1 MLTTKKKIHFV
12 GIGGAGMS
20 AIAKVLIEKGYDV
33 SGSDLKRSE
42 VTERLAK
49 MGADIKIGQKAENIE
64 GKEVL
69 VVSTAIQATNP
80 ELVAAKEQNIP
91 VLHRSDVVAF
101 LMNESSRGIAVAGA
115 HGKTTTTSMSA
126 VVLERC
132 GLDPT
137 VIIGGDVDYLGGNAK
152 LGHSGV
158 MVAEADES
166 DGSFLTLYP
175 KVAIVTNIENDHM
188 DHYGTMEN
196 ILTAFRQFLHNLP
209 EEDGVAILC
218 FDNEHIRNMAP
229 QIERTQITY
238 AIEHD
243 ADYQAK
249 NIVTIGQNTSFD
261 VYYQEELCGQIVLNV
276 PGKHNVLNALATVAA
291 AREMGVEMEA
301 IAEAFTLFNGA
312 KRRFQTKAKA
322 DGVWIVDDY
331 AHHPTEINTTL
342 TAARQTKPKRL
353 VCVFQPH
360 RYTRTYHLATEF
372 GAAFDEADV
381 LILTDIYSAGEA
393 PIDGVDGELIVCK
406 VKEHN
411 GKDAVYIKDWQ
422 KIADY
427 LETHKEEGDLIM
439 TMGAGN
445 IYEVGEDLAERLA
458 SKA

>member
-1 MLTTKKKIHFV
+1 MLTTGKKIHFV

-20 AIAKVLIEKGYDV
+20 AIAKVLIEKRYDV

-42 VTERLAK
+42 VTERLSK
-49 MGADIKIGQKAENIE
+49 LGADIQIGQKEENVE
-64 GKEVL
+64 GKDVI
-69 VVSTAIQATNP
+69 VVSTAIREQNP
-80 ELVAAKEQNIP
+80 EIIAAKKNHIP
-91 VLHRSDVVAF
+91 IIHRSDVVAF

-126 VVLERC
+126 VVLERG

-152 LGHSGV
+152 LGHSGI

-188 DHYGTMEN
+188 DHYGTMDN
-196 ILTAFRQFLHNLP
+196 ILKAFRQFLHNLP

-218 FDNEHIRNMAP
+218 YDNDHIREMAP
-229 QIERTQITY
+229 QIERTRITY
-238 AIEHD
+238 AIDHE

-249 NIVTIGQNTSFD
+249 NITTIGQNTSFD
-261 VYYQEELCGQIVLNV
+261 VYYQEELCEQLVLNV
-276 PGKHNVLNALATVAA
+276 PGRHNVLNALATVAA
-291 AREMGVEMEA
+291 AREMGLSFEA

-360 RYTRTYHLATEF
+360 RYTRTHHLAKEF

-381 LILTDIYSAGEA
+381 LILTDIYSAGET
-393 PIDGVDGELIVCK
+393 PINGVDGQLIVRE
-406 VKEHN
+406 VKAHN
-411 GKDAVYIKDWQ
+411 GKDAVYIEDWHD
-422 KIADY
+422 IADY
-427 LETHKEEGDLIM
+427 LEEHREEGDLII

-445 IYEVGEDLAERLA
+445 IYEVGEDLAQRLS

>member
-1 MLTTKKKIHFV
+1 MLTTGKKIHFV

-42 VTERLAK
+42 VTERLSRL
-49 MGADIKIGQKAENIE
+49 GADIQIGQKEENVE
-64 GKEVL
+64 GKDVI
-69 VVSTAIQATNP
+69 VVSTAIQAQNP
-80 ELVAAKEQNIP
+80 EIIAAKKYNIP
-91 VLHRSDVVAF
+91 IIHRSDVVAF

-126 VVLERC
+126 VILERG

-152 LGHSGV
+152 LGHSGI

-188 DHYGTMEN
+188 DHYKTMDN
-196 ILTAFRQFLHNLP
+196 ILKAFRQFLHNLP
-209 EEDGVAILC
+209 EDGVAILC
-218 FDNEHIRNMAP
+218 YDNDHIREMAP
-229 QIERTQITY
+229 QIERTIITY
-238 AIEHD
+238 AIDHE
-243 ADYQAK
+243 ADYQAQ
-249 NIVTIGQNTSFD
+249 NITTIGQNTSFD
-261 VYYQEELCGQIVLNV
+261 VYYQEDLCGRIVLNV
-276 PGKHNVLNALATVAA
+276 PGKHNVLNALAAIAA
-291 AREMGVEMEA
+291 AREMGLSFEA

-322 DGVWIVDDY
+322 DGIWIVDDY

-360 RYTRTYHLATEF
+360 RYTRTYHLSKEF

-393 PIDGVDGELIVCK
+393 PIDGVDGRLIVRE
-406 VKEHN
+406 VKAHN
-411 GKDAVYIKDWQ
+411 GKDAVYIEDWQ

-427 LETHKEEGDLIM
+427 LETHHEEGDLII

-445 IYEVGEDLAERLA
+445 IYEVGEDLARRLA
-458 SKA
+458 DKA

>member
-1 MLTTKKKIHFV
+1 MLTIGKKIHFV
-12 GIGGAGMS
+12 GFGGAGMS

-33 SGSDLKRSE
+33 SGSDLKQSE
-42 VTERLAK
+42 VTERLRK
-49 MGADIKIGQKAENIE
+49 LGADIQIGQKEENVK
-64 GKEVL
+64 GKDVI
-69 VVSTAIQATNP
+69 VVSTAIQAENP
-80 ELVAAKEQNIP
+80 EMVAAKKWNIP
-91 VLHRSDVVAF
+91 ILHRSAVVAF
-101 LMNESSRGIAVAGA
+101 LMNESPRGIAVAGA

-126 VVLERC
+126 VILERC

-175 KVAIVTNIENDHM
+175 KMAIVTNIENDHM
-188 DHYGTMEN
+188 DHYGTMDN
-196 ILTAFRQFLHNLP
+196 ILKAFRQFLHNLP

-218 FDNEHIRNMAP
+218 YDNDHIREMAP
-229 QIERTQITY
+229 QIERRRITY
-238 AIEHD
+238 AIEHE

-249 NIVTIGQNTSFD
+249 NIETLGQNTSFD
-261 VYYQEELCGQIVLNV
+261 VYYKGALCGQIVLNV
-276 PGKHNVLNALATVAA
+276 PGRHNVLNALGTIAA
-291 AREMGVEMEA
+291 SREMGLTFDV

-312 KRRFQTKAKA
+312 KRRFQTKAKEG
-322 DGVWIVDDY
+322 GVWIVDDY

-360 RYTRTYHLATEF
+360 RYTRTHHLAKEF

-393 PIDGVDGELIVCK
+393 PIDGVDGELIVRE
-406 VKEHN
+406 VKAHN
-411 GKDAVYIKDWQ
+411 GRDAIYIKDWRQ
-422 KIADY
+422 IADY
-427 LETHKEEGDLIM
+427 LQQHYEEGDLIM

-445 IYEVGEDLAERLA
+445 IYEVGEDLAKRLA
-458 SKA
+458 ERA

>member
-1 MLTTKKKIHFV
+1 
-12 GIGGAGMS
+12 
-20 AIAKVLIEKGYDV
+20 
-33 SGSDLKRSE
+33 
-42 VTERLAK
+42 
-49 MGADIKIGQKAENIE
+49 
-64 GKEVL
+64 
-69 VVSTAIQATNP
+69 
-80 ELVAAKEQNIP
+80 
-91 VLHRSDVVAF
+91 
-101 LMNESSRGIAVAGA
+101 
-115 HGKTTTTSMSA
+115 
-126 VVLERC
+126 
-132 GLDPT
+132 
-137 VIIGGDVDYLGGNAK
+137 
-152 LGHSGV
+152 
-158 MVAEADES
+158 
-166 DGSFLTLYP
+166 
-175 KVAIVTNIENDHM
+175 
-188 DHYGTMEN
+188 
-196 ILTAFRQFLHNLP
+196 LP

-218 FDNEHIRNMAP
+218 FDNEHIRDMAP

-312 KRRFQTKAKA
+312 KRRFQTKAKT

-342 TAARQTKPKRL
+342 TAARQTKPKRP

-360 RYTRTYHLATEF
+360 RFTRTYHLATEF

-393 PIDGVDGELIVCK
+393 PIDGVDGELIVRK

-411 GKDAVYIKDWQ
+411 GKDAVYIQDWQ

-427 LETHKEEGDLIM
+427 LETHKQEGDLIM

-445 IYEVGEDLAERLA
+445 IYEVGEDLAARLMN
-458 SKA
+458 KA